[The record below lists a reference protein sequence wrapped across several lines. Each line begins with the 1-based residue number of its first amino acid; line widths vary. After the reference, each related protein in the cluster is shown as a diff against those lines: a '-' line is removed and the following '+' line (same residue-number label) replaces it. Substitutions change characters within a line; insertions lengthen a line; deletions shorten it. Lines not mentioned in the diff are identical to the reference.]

1 MPLRG
6 NYSLTEEYLV
16 FCREKTE
23 FSFPSRCKTTNKGIR
38 KWGFGKVRKGWR
50 EAAELTL
57 GYWDIER

>member
-1 MPLRG
+1 LQR
-6 NYSLTEEYLV
+6 
-16 FCREKTE
+16 KTE
-23 FSFPSRCKTTNKGIR
+23 FSFPPRCKTTNKGIR